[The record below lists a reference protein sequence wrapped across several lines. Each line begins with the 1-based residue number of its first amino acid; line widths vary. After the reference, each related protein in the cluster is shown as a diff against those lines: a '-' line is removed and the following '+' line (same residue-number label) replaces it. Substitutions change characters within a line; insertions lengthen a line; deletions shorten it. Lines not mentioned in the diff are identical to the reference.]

1 MNQYF
6 NSMSSITV
14 ACIMLIG
21 ISSCGN
27 RDTESRDI
35 LTLDLENRRDNTEEI
50 RLSEFISDVTYIR
63 LETTPEC
70 LISRSREVS
79 LLGDF
84 IFVVE
89 RNGCY
94 LFDRSTGSFVRE
106 IGRPGRG
113 PGEYT
118 SFGFIDGERH
128 EIFLTDYKGTLL
140 RYNLSGELTGS
151 LTVPGKSESSH
162 ILSTARLDDKS
173 YVSYYLNLL
182 GDEERLAVIWDESG
196 ATIRIFRNRQF
207 INQRKNLSF
216 ARNMGVLQRIDDRLI
231 LNIWNNDTVF
241 EVRRDTLVPYFILN
255 RGEYCPPYDFFLREV
270 EEMSQLVEQKRVIS
284 NFNFRETDRFIL
296 FEIYSPVYFA
306 LYDKAQ
312 SSFRVT
318 EKEEGLIND
327 LGLPL
332 QLYWTSITDG
342 GEMPLIHR
350 AEEVI
355 KWLSENPDAMASKP
369 DLLESLKNIKPED
382 NPVVAIA
389 RIKD

>member
-1 MNQYF
+1 MNKYL
-6 NSMSSITV
+6 NTLSSVTL
-14 ACIMLIG
+14 ACLMLIG
-21 ISSCGN
+21 LSSCAN
-27 RDTESRDI
+27 VDTAGRDI
-35 LTLDLENRRDNTEEI
+35 LTLDLEKQRDNTEEI
-50 RLSEFISDVTYIR
+50 RLSEFISDVTYIP

-70 LISRSREVS
+70 LISRSREVY
-79 LLGDF
+79 LLSDF

-89 RNGCY
+89 RNGCF

-106 IGRPGRG
+106 IGRQGRG

-118 SFGFIDGERH
+118 SFGFIDAERH
-128 EIFLTDYKGTLL
+128 KIFLSDSKGTLL
-140 RYNLSGELTGS
+140 KYNLAGELTGS
-151 LTVPGKSESSH
+151 LTVPGRSESSY
-162 ILSTARLDDKS
+162 ILSTAPLDDKA
-173 YVSYYLNLL
+173 YVSYYLNLF

-196 ATIRIFRNRQF
+196 ATITTFPNRQF

-216 ARNMGVLQRIDDRLI
+216 ARNMGVLQSIDGRLI

-241 EVRRDTLVPYFILN
+241 EVRRDTLLPYFILN
-255 RGEYCPPYDFFLREV
+255 RGEYRPPFDFYLRDV
-270 EEMSQLVEQKRVIS
+270 EEMGQMVEQKRVIS

-306 LYDKAQ
+306 LYDKAR

-318 EKEEGLIND
+318 EKEKGLIND

-332 QLYWTSITDG
+332 QLYWSSITYG

-369 DLLESLKNIKPED
+369 DLLESLKGVKPED

>member
-1 MNQYF
+1 MKQYL
-6 NSMSSITV
+6 NTLSSVTL
-14 ACIMLIG
+14 ACLMLVG
-21 ISSCGN
+21 LSSCGN
-27 RDTESRDI
+27 GDAAGRDI
-35 LTLDLENRRDNTEEI
+35 LTLDLEKQRDNTEEI
-50 RLSEFISDVTYIR
+50 RLSEFISDVTYIP

-70 LISRSREVS
+70 LISRSREVY
-79 LLGDF
+79 LLSDF

-89 RNGCY
+89 RNGCF
-94 LFDRSTGSFVRE
+94 LFDRSTGSFIRE
-106 IGRPGRG
+106 IGRQGRG

-128 EIFLTDYKGTLL
+128 EIFLSDYKGTLL

-151 LTVPGKSESSH
+151 LTVPGRSESSH
-162 ILSTARLDDKS
+162 ILSSARLDDKA
-173 YVSYYLNLL
+173 YVSYYLNLF

-216 ARNMGVLQRIDDRLI
+216 ARSMGVLQRIDDRLI
-231 LNIWNNDTVF
+231 LNVWNNDTVF
-241 EVRRDTLVPYFILN
+241 EVRRDTLLPYFILN
-255 RGEYCPPYDFFLREV
+255 RGEFCPPFDFFLRDV
-270 EEMSQLVEQKRVIS
+270 EEMSQMVEQKRVIS

-312 SSFRVT
+312 GSFRVA
-318 EKEEGLIND
+318 EKGEGLIND

-332 QLYWTSITDG
+332 QFYWSSITDG
-342 GEMPLIHR
+342 GEIPLIHR

-355 KWLSENPDAMASKP
+355 KWLNENPDAVASSP
-369 DLLESLKNIKPED
+369 DILENLRDVKPED

-389 RIKD
+389 RIKK